1 MSNFDEILGVAQ
13 SKGQP
18 DETEQPKTTAK
29 KKTTKKATRKRAQP
43 STTKTEPKTK
53 ANKQS
58 ALDKIME
65 SSAQER
71 MIRITVDLEESKH
84 RKLSMLCAKSG
95 KTKAHIIRLLLD
107 DLLND
112 VEE

>member
-1 MSNFDEILGVAQ
+1 MSNFDEILGAAQ
-13 SKGQP
+13 GKSP
-18 DETEQPKTTAK
+18 TEETEQPKTTAK
-29 KKTTKKATRKRAQP
+29 KKTTKKTTRKRAQTATP
-43 STTKTEPKTK
+43 KAENKTK
-53 ANKQS
+53 ANKPS

-107 DLLND
+107 DLLDGLN
-112 VEE
+112 E

>member
-1 MSNFDEILGVAQ
+1 MSNFDEILGAAQ
-13 SKGQP
+13 GKGP
-18 DETEQPKTTAK
+18 TEETEQPKTTAK
-29 KKTTKKATRKRAQP
+29 KKTTRKRVQP
-43 STTKTEPKTK
+43 ATPKTEAKTK

-58 ALDKIME
+58 ALDKIIE

-71 MIRITVDLEESKH
+71 MVRITVDLEESKH

-107 DLLND
+107 DLLNEAD
-112 VEE
+112 E